1 MPSETL
7 TPEHILEATEEVLRR
22 YGPAKATVVDV
33 ARVLGVSH
41 GSVYRHFPSKA
52 ALHAAVA
59 ARWLDRTSAAL
70 EKVAAAEGPADVR
83 LRRWLAEL
91 FDAKRHKAHDDPE
104 MFATY
109 MALIGDSGS
118 VARTGPAA
126 GAAAGSAGSAGAAA
140 GSAGSATVAGVVTR
154 HIAELTGQLTLIL
167 EDGVRQGVLSVP
179 PAVAAGD
186 AESAAVAQ
194 AARRSVEGVA
204 RAVFDATR
212 RFHDPAFAPDWEEP
226 GVAAEFALVVD
237 VVVRGL
243 RP

>member
-1 MPSETL
+1 MPPETL
-7 TPEHILEATEEVLRR
+7 TPEHILEATEDVLRR

-70 EKVAAAEGPADVR
+70 EKVAAEEGPADVR

-118 VARTGPAA
+118 AGRTGPAA
-126 GAAAGSAGSAGAAA
+126 AGAAGA
-140 GSAGSATVAGVVTR
+140 AGSATVAGVVAR
-154 HIAELTGQLTLIL
+154 HVAELTGQLTLIL

-179 PAVAAGD
+179 PAVAEGD
-186 AESAAVAQ
+186 AEATAVAQ

>member
-1 MPSETL
+1 MPPETL
-7 TPEHILEATEEVLRR
+7 TSEHILEATEEVLRR

-59 ARWLDRTSAAL
+59 ARWLDRTSAVL
-70 EKVAAAEGPADVR
+70 EGITAAEGPADVR

-104 MFATY
+104 MFAAY
-109 MALIGDSGS
+109 MDLIGDG
-118 VARTGPAA
+118 ARAARAGTAA
-126 GAAAGSAGSAGAAA
+126 GAASGSEADAA
-140 GSAGSATVAGVVTR
+140 AGSATVAGVVAR

-186 AESAAVAQ
+186 AEEAAVAH
-194 AARRSVEGVA
+194 AARRSVEGLA

-212 RFHDPAFAPDWEEP
+212 RFHDPAFAPGWQTP
-226 GVAAEFALVVD
+226 GVEREFALLVD

>member
-7 TPEHILEATEEVLRR
+7 TPEHILEATEDVLRR

-109 MALIGDSGS
+109 MALIGDGASAGR
-118 VARTGPAA
+118 AGPAAA
-126 GAAAGSAGSAGAAA
+126 GAAGA
-140 GSAGSATVAGVVTR
+140 AGSATVAGVVAR
-154 HIAELTGQLTLIL
+154 HVAELTGQLTLIL

-186 AESAAVAQ
+186 AEAAAVAQ

-212 RFHDPAFAPDWEEP
+212 RFHDPAFAADWEEP

>member
-1 MPSETL
+1 MPSEPL
-7 TPEHILEATEEVLRR
+7 TPERILEATEDVLRR

-33 ARVLGVSH
+33 ARALGVSH

-52 ALHAAVA
+52 ALHAAVT
-59 ARWLDRTSAAL
+59 ARWLDRTSAVL

-83 LRRWLAEL
+83 LRRWLAGL

-118 VARTGPAA
+118 AARSGAVPAA
-126 GAAAGSAGSAGAAA
+126 GAGVAP
-140 GSAGSATVAGVVTR
+140 TVAGVVAR

-179 PAVAAGD
+179 AAEAPVD
-186 AESAAVAQ
+186 ADAAAVAL

-204 RAVFDATR
+204 RAVFDATS
-212 RFHDPAFAPDWEEP
+212 RFHDPAFAPDWEAP

>member
-1 MPSETL
+1 MPTETL
-7 TPEHILEATEEVLRR
+7 TPEHILEATEDVLRR

-33 ARVLGVSH
+33 ARALGVSH

-59 ARWLDRTSAAL
+59 ARWLDRTSAVL

-83 LRRWLAEL
+83 LRRWLAGL

-104 MFATY
+104 MFAAY
-109 MALIGDSGS
+109 MALIGDGGS
-118 VARTGPAA
+118 SARTAAAAGGAAGVAGDAA
-126 GAAAGSAGSAGAAA
+126 GA
-140 GSAGSATVAGVVTR
+140 ATVAGVVAR

-167 EDGVRQGVLSVP
+167 EDGVRQGVLAVP
-179 PAVAAGD
+179 PAAAAGD
-186 AESAAVAQ
+186 AEEAAVAQ

>member
-7 TPEHILEATEEVLRR
+7 TPEHILEATEDVLRR

-59 ARWLDRTSAAL
+59 ARWLDRTEEAL
-70 EKVAAAEGPADVR
+70 EAVAGAEGPADVR
-83 LRRWLAEL
+83 LRRWLAVL
-91 FDAKRHKAHDDPE
+91 FDTKRRKAHDDPE

-109 MALIGDSGS
+109 MALIGESGPAIRAGSGS
-118 VARTGPAA
+118 E
-126 GAAAGSAGSAGAAA
+126 S
-140 GSAGSATVAGVVTR
+140 GSATVAGVVAR
-154 HIAELTGQLTLIL
+154 HVAELRGQLALIL
-167 EDGVRQGVLSVP
+167 EDGVRQGVLAVP

-186 AESAAVAQ
+186 AEGAAVAQ
-194 AARRSVEGVA
+194 AARRSVEAVA
-204 RAVFDATR
+204 GAVFDATR
-212 RFHDPAFAPDWEEP
+212 RFHDPAFAPGWREP
-226 GVAAEFALVVD
+226 GVEAEFALLVD

>member
-7 TPEHILEATEEVLRR
+7 TPEHILQATEDVLRR

-109 MALIGDSGS
+109 MALIGDGASAGR
-118 VARTGPAA
+118 AGPAAA
-126 GAAAGSAGSAGAAA
+126 GAAGA
-140 GSAGSATVAGVVTR
+140 AGSATVAGVVAR
-154 HIAELTGQLTLIL
+154 HVAELTGQLTLIL

-186 AESAAVAQ
+186 AESTAVAQ